1 MAFVNALRP
10 LRLFLGE
17 LCGQKL
23 LFVRD
28 ENQKT
33 LIAKLAKERPQRT
46 QRNSTQAQLRDSRP
60 ETMKAIRVQH
70 TGGPEV
76 MELAEVPVPQ
86 AKPTE
91 AVVKVAVAGVN
102 SIDGYFRDGK
112 FRTPL
117 PFIPGQEGVGV
128 VTAVGANTKTVK
140 VGDRVA
146 WSGTLGSYA
155 EFVAAE
161 EEHLVPVPAAI
172 TDERA
177 AASMMQ
183 GLTAHYLVNDA
194 HKLKAG
200 ETALVHAAAGGVG
213 LLLVQL
219 AHAIGARVIGTA
231 SSEEKAQLAREAG
244 ADEVVVFTQQDFE
257 SEVKR
262 LTGGKGVEV
271 VYDGVGKATFE
282 KNLNVMRLRGMLV
295 LYGMSSGPV
304 PPVDPAKLS
313 EKGSLYMARTTLA
326 HFTATREELLARTSD
341 LFRMIADGKLKVKI
355 AKTYPL
361 AEAAQAHRD
370 MESRKIAGKLL
381 LVL

>member
-1 MAFVNALRP
+1 
-10 LRLFLGE
+10 
-17 LCGQKL
+17 
-23 LFVRD
+23 
-28 ENQKT
+28 
-33 LIAKLAKERPQRT
+33 
-46 QRNSTQAQLRDSRP
+46 
-60 ETMKAIRVQH
+60 MKAIRVQH
-70 TGGPEV
+70 IGGPEV
-76 MELAEVPVPQ
+76 MELTEVPVPQ
-86 AKPTE
+86 PKPTE
-91 AVVKVAVAGVN
+91 AVVRVSVAGVN
-102 SIDGYFRDGK
+102 SIDGYFRDGR

-117 PFIPGQEGVGV
+117 PFIPGQEGAGV
-128 VTAVGANTKTVK
+128 VTAVGTQTKTVK

-155 EFVAAE
+155 EYVAAE
-161 EEHLVPVPAAI
+161 EEHLVPVPPSL
-172 TDERA
+172 TDQQA
-177 AASMMQ
+177 AASMMH

-219 AHAIGARVIGTA
+219 AHAMGARVIGTA
-231 SSEEKAQLAREAG
+231 SSEEKARLAREAG
-244 ADEVVVFTQQDFE
+244 ADEVIVFTHQDFE

-262 LTGGKGVEV
+262 LTSGKGVEV

-326 HFTATREELLARTSD
+326 HFTATREELLARTSA
-341 LFRMIADGKLKVKI
+341 LFGMIAEGTLKLQI

-361 AEAAQAHRD
+361 AEAAQAHHD
-370 MESRKIAGKLL
+370 MEARKMVGKLL
-381 LVL
+381 LVP